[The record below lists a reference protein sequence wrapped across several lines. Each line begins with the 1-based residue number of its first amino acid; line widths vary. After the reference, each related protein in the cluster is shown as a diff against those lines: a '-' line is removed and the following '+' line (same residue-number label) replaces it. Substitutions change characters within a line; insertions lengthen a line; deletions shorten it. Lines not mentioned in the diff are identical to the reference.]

1 MIYHIKLPVFEGP
14 LDLLLHLI
22 NKAELDIYDIPLA
35 VVTEQYLNYLINM
48 QQLDL
53 DIASEFLIM
62 AATLMSIKA
71 RMLLPSI
78 TVEKDDEIA
87 EDLVELK
94 EELAFRLLEY
104 KVFKSAASRLQE
116 KELIQSRL
124 LTRPIEVHKT
134 AKTLFEF
141 NPLEGVSLDDLS
153 RNLSEL
159 LRKAKEK
166 EKIHEIYRQEVTISQ
181 QIEYIF
187 SYLNANPQGVSFLE
201 LFHGSSTRQIVIV
214 TFLAIL
220 ELIRQ
225 QKIYAFQKTLFGE
238 IRIYSSWMP
247 SYDEFG
253 FRKSAEES

>member
-1 MIYHIKLPVFEGP
+1 LIYHIKLPVFEGP

-78 TVEKDDEIA
+78 TKEKDNEIA

-104 KVFKSAASRLQE
+104 KVFKSAASSCR
-116 KELIQSRL
+116 KRS
-124 LTRPIEVHKT
+124 
-134 AKTLFEF
+134 LF
-141 NPLEGVSLDDLS
+141 
-153 RNLSEL
+153 
-159 LRKAKEK
+159 KA
-166 EKIHEIYRQEVTISQ
+166 
-181 QIEYIF
+181 
-187 SYLNANPQGVSFLE
+187 
-201 LFHGSSTRQIVIV
+201 
-214 TFLAIL
+214 
-220 ELIRQ
+220 
-225 QKIYAFQKTLFGE
+225 
-238 IRIYSSWMP
+238 
-247 SYDEFG
+247 G
-253 FRKSAEES
+253 F